1 MWMSSE
7 RFVVQNMSADYLWR
21 MVSWTEHSINLY
33 WLISCTEHVWW
44 LLFYISLL
52 VDFLYGTCLMDV
64 ILWKSTGW
72 FLVGNISGGC
82 HSMKV
87 YWLISCTKHIWCL
100 LLYISLLVDFL
111 YVTCLMDVI
120 LWKSTG
126 WFLVRNKSD
135 GCYSMKVYWLIS
147 CTEHV
152 WWVLFYESL
161 LVDFLYETY
170 LVGVILWKSIIDFTY
185 CYILN
190 KLFLF
195 LKYM

>member
-1 MWMSSE
+1 MANLVATSKWLLLEKEAWRVVMWVSSE

-52 VDFLYGTCLMDV
+52 VDFLYGTCLMGV

-87 YWLISCTKHIWCL
+87 YWLITCTKHIWWM
-100 LLYISLLVDFL
+100 LLYKSLLVDFL

-126 WFLVRNKSD
+126 WFLVGN
-135 GCYSMKVYWLIS
+135 IS
-147 CTEHV
+147 KIQ
-152 WWVLFYESL
+152 SL
-161 LVDFLYETY
+161 
-170 LVGVILWKSIIDFTY
+170 
-185 CYILN
+185 
-190 KLFLF
+190 
-195 LKYM
+195 